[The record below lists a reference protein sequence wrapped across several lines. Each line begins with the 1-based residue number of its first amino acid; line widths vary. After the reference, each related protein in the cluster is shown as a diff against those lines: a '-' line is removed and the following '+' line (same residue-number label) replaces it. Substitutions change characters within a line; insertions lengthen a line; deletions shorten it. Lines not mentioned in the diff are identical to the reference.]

1 MISVASRQE
10 TRERAAKPLFFLTL
24 HNSSL
29 RASSPI
35 WASEAS
41 LARTRSRAASPPARA
56 FSRDLFH
63 SPKQESL
70 LAGYHNSVS
79 FRVRLSHDFSRT
91 HASCR
96 RCAMMW
102 LEFVVCSLPC
112 SESFFS
118 RFIIGFPPLL
128 KFQFDLEHTD
138 TFKPWV
144 NKLQFIEFFA
154 MATAN
159 SKRKIGLDV
168 QKTSTTTTNTWCV
181 KLYCTFLSHCC
192 TTAT

>member
-1 MISVASRQE
+1 MKYNWYCLASFLGWKEKNVAINTFNSFKALLIAPIMISVASRQE

-41 LARTRSRAASPPARA
+41 LARTRERAASPPARA

-96 RCAMMW
+96 HHR
-102 LEFVVCSLPC
+102 
-112 SESFFS
+112 
-118 RFIIGFPPLL
+118 FPPSPQISIRSGTYGYL
-128 KFQFDLEHTD
+128 
-138 TFKPWV
+138 
-144 NKLQFIEFFA
+144 
-154 MATAN
+154 
-159 SKRKIGLDV
+159 
-168 QKTSTTTTNTWCV
+168 
-181 KLYCTFLSHCC
+181 
-192 TTAT
+192 